1 VIAKLDK
8 IHPLAIA
15 FSRKRYS
22 GIPGLKIKSQKT
34 ISFEGSLPSFF
45 LKSIS
50 FRKERSLSDRK
61 GRLP

>member
-1 VIAKLDK
+1 MRL
-8 IHPLAIA
+8 
-15 FSRKRYS
+15 

-50 FRKERSLSDRK
+50 FRKDRSFK
-61 GRLP
+61 

>member
-1 VIAKLDK
+1 VINT
-8 IHPLAIA
+8 
-15 FSRKRYS
+15 
-22 GIPGLKIKSQKT
+22 GIPDLKIKSQKT
-34 ISFEGSLPSFF
+34 ISFEGRLPSFF